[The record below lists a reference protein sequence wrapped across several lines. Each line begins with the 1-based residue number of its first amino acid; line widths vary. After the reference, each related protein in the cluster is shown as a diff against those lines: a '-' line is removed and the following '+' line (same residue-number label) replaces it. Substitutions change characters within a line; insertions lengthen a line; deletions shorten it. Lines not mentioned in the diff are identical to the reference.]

1 MFSVTTLVRWC
12 ILAFILIAAWMIVQ
26 PFLGAALLAAV
37 LVVSTWPVNVML
49 SKKIPNRALRATVL
63 IVVWFVVLAGP
74 LTGLGYVAAENLN
87 TWVGQI
93 REYIQNSGLPTH
105 LPTWMQ
111 KMPWVGPA
119 AQDYWFK
126 LTHNKDEVTR
136 LLHMVVSPA
145 TDVGWGGVQ
154 KLLKAATQL
163 LGALAIAWFMY
174 FEGARIGHWIERIAN
189 RIENGLGPLLLQRA
203 VMTVRAVM
211 LGLVG
216 SAIGQAIAMAVGL
229 AIAGVPPIAIL
240 TAATFF
246 LSLIPGGPV
255 VIWGGAAAWL
265 YSQGQPGWAVFMVV
279 WGVVVVSSVDN
290 ILKPILMSKGSD
302 QSLLLMTLGVFG
314 GALAFGF
321 VGLFLGP
328 IVLGVVSTLLDV
340 WLEQVEEPARFVQEQ
355 QDALIERAQRAGPVM
370 PAQVAASVDAPPH
383 ASPNPLL
390 PPDESG
396 KL

>member
-1 MFSVTTLVRWC
+1 
-12 ILAFILIAAWMIVQ
+12 
-26 PFLGAALLAAV
+26 
-37 LVVSTWPVNVML
+37 
-49 SKKIPNRALRATVL
+49 
-63 IVVWFVVLAGP
+63 
-74 LTGLGYVAAENLN
+74 
-87 TWVGQI
+87 
-93 REYIQNSGLPTH
+93 
-105 LPTWMQ
+105 
-111 KMPWVGPA
+111 
-119 AQDYWFK
+119 
-126 LTHNKDEVTR
+126 
-136 LLHMVVSPA
+136 MVVSPA

-154 KLLKAATQL
+154 KLLKAAMQL

-203 VMTVRAVM
+203 VVTVRAVM
-211 LGLVG
+211 LGLIG
-216 SAIGQAIAMAVGL
+216 SALGQAIAMAVGL

-265 YSQGQPGWAVFMVV
+265 YSQNQPGWAVFLVV

-314 GALAFGF
+314 GAMAFGF

-328 IVLGVVSTLLDV
+328 IVLGVVATLLDV
-340 WLEQVEEPARFVQEQ
+340 WLEQVEEPAILVQEQ
-355 QDALIERAQRAGPVM
+355 QDALIERAQRAGPVT
-370 PAQVAASVDAPPH
+370 PSAAAASVEAPLK

-390 PPDESG
+390 PPDEAG